1 MCVSDRHTSLLF
13 IYSQTPPYH
22 SNFYIIIYSKLVI
35 SYLFTHKYH
44 NTLLS
49 LLTMKKFVL
58 YLLLC
63 LAVIVA
69 MLSILGAAYSV
80 LFVYSITD
88 LLIGG
93 ALTMNSLHETL
104 VCFFMYLASIS
115 FFLISCRSVYLFY
128 SIIIKGRGK
137 NKRS

>member
-1 MCVSDRHTSLLF
+1 
-13 IYSQTPPYH
+13 
-22 SNFYIIIYSKLVI
+22 
-35 SYLFTHKYH
+35 
-44 NTLLS
+44 
-49 LLTMKKFVL
+49 MKKFVL

-63 LAVIVA
+63 FAVIVA
-69 MLSILGAAYSV
+69 MLSILGAGYSV

-93 ALTMNSLHETL
+93 TLTMNSLHETL